1 MSVNGH
7 LTKMTAALTTEMTNL
22 TKILVLVYAYILS
35 DMADRVS
42 TFTKSPSKIF
52 GPASK
57 A

>member
-7 LTKMTAALTTEMTNL
+7 LTKMAAALTTEMTNL

-35 DMADRVS
+35 DMADRVP